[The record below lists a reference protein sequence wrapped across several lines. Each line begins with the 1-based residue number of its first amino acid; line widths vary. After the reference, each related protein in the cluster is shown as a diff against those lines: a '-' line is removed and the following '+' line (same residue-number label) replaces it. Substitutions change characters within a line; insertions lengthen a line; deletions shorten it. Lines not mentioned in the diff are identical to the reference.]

1 MIKRLLLRLPLL
13 AFILTYNLF
22 AQLTENFDTGL
33 AGSYTTGNQVLNSGT
48 WYTQDVFNEYAEN
61 SRSGRAARLND
72 DTSGASLTTPI
83 INNGVREI
91 SFWYR
96 ELTNGGGTIEIQKS
110 SDGVNYTTIA
120 TQAFAGTTYAQFTYM
135 VNDASTG
142 LTIRILSDD
151 NAGHLIIDDFSTT
164 AYSPSG
170 NQPPQITNITQTPT
184 SGNVTSS
191 DAVSVSAD
199 VTDSDS
205 NVANVELHWG
215 TSTGNLS
222 NTIVMSL
229 SSSDTY
235 LTDTDIPAQ
244 ADGTTVYYEIEATD
258 DDATPA
264 TETSDE
270 ENYLVDDSVEIISDD
285 FQDCGNISFT
295 PVSVSSNADWGC
307 SSGYFQINAYGADVA
322 AEDYLIS
329 EELDLDLYANETLTF
344 ESYNQYTDGGI
355 SGPEVEL
362 LYTNNYTGNP
372 STTSWSSLSATF
384 ASANSTTWTASGDID
399 LTGISGTSVRIAFR
413 YTSSGTG
420 GGDTSLWRIDN
431 VELTGYLSENL
442 PTQITSITQNPI
454 NGEVTSA
461 DAVSISANVT
471 DSDGVAS
478 VVLSWGTTSGS
489 LSNTITMTLDS
500 GNTYTANTDI
510 PAQADG
516 TTVYYEIEAMD
527 NAVEISTSSE
537 QSYLVEDPF
546 NLFITEVSDA
556 ADFSNEYIEIYN
568 NNPTAVDMT
577 GLNIVADQSTSW
589 ELGDDIGTATIP
601 AKGFLIIT
609 RGGSQADFESEFGTL
624 NTNTVFITGTSA
636 MYFGTSTPRR
646 WQLTDVAGEIIDD
659 TQTTVAGEDDRTY
672 QNIFLLD
679 FVDDTNANA
688 NPGELDYLLYKDGVW
703 TNSDAVSNS
712 TSTKD
717 VLLYDDFTVNTN
729 ISLNSLFV
737 DHNVN
742 VAIEAVL
749 QANGNITNN
758 GSITFVSN
766 ATTTGQLDEF
776 YGTISGNDITAERF
790 IPGDAVDGVR
800 AFRFLTSAVTTS
812 TSIHANW
819 QEGVNNTTTNFSNNQ
834 NPDPGF
840 GIHITGSTTG
850 ANGFDATPSGNPSL
864 FGFDNQYTDAN
875 QAWYDVANTDVNTLT
890 AGEPYRVY
898 VRGNRGIDVTDN
910 SSTPTTPAVIRA
922 TGDLATGNQSSTL
935 GSTQD
940 HFNFIGNPY
949 QAIVDINSVLANST
963 NLNTNQ
969 YYVWDPNMNTQGA
982 YATVDLSTG
991 NPTPSASEANQFLQP
1006 GQAAFVTT
1014 LTNGAS
1020 SVLFQE
1026 SDKATSEAFTEVFRG
1041 ANQATTSTI
1050 NIDLQTQE
1058 AYANNGKL
1066 ADGVL
1071 LKFSSNASNM
1081 IEADDATKLGN
1092 LDETLSIV
1100 NTNRYLSIESRAL
1113 PQAGEEVP
1121 FYLNQYRHQ
1130 AYVFRIHLNEVNG
1143 VTAYLVDD
1151 YLGTQTEM
1159 INNQENIYSFNVDE
1173 SQPGSIDPE
1182 RFSIAFAEENLGIS
1196 NLTKNTFTIYP
1207 NPSNAGEFTLQLAQL
1222 NSNEVKL
1229 NIFNM
1234 LGKQVYKNQFPAEA
1248 PIRVRNTG
1256 LEAGIYLI
1264 QVEIDGKTSTQKLIV
1279 K

>member
-1 MIKRLLLRLPLL
+1 MMKKLLLRLPLL
-13 AFILTYNLF
+13 AFILTCNLF
-22 AQLTENFDTGL
+22 AQLTENFDNGNFGPGYNTGTIN
-33 AGSYTTGNQVLNSGT
+33 YDSGT
-48 WYTQDVFNEYAEN
+48 WVVDEVINDLAN
-61 SRSGRAARLND
+61 SRSGASARLDD
-72 DTSGASLTTPI
+72 DTSGASLTTPV
-83 INNGVREI
+83 INSGVGEI

-96 ELTNGGGTIEIQKS
+96 ELNSGGGTIEIQKS
-110 SDGVNYTTIA
+110 IDGVNYTTIA
-120 TQAFAGTTYAQFTYM
+120 TQAFAGTTYAQFTYT

-170 NQPPQITNITQTPT
+170 SQPPQITNITQTPT
-184 SGNVTSS
+184 NGNITSG

-199 VTDSDS
+199 VTDSD
-205 NVANVELHWG
+205 
-215 TSTGNLS
+215 
-222 NTIVMSL
+222 
-229 SSSDTY
+229 
-235 LTDTDIPAQ
+235 
-244 ADGTTVYYEIEATD
+244 
-258 DDATPA
+258 
-264 TETSDE
+264 
-270 ENYLVDDSVEIISDD
+270 
-285 FQDCGNISFT
+285 
-295 PVSVSSNADWGC
+295 
-307 SSGYFQINAYGADVA
+307 
-322 AEDYLIS
+322 
-329 EELDLDLYANETLTF
+329 
-344 ESYNQYTDGGI
+344 GI
-355 SGPEVEL
+355 
-362 LYTNNYTGNP
+362 
-372 STTSWSSLSATF
+372 
-384 ASANSTTWTASGDID
+384 
-399 LTGISGTSVRIAFR
+399 
-413 YTSSGTG
+413 
-420 GGDTSLWRIDN
+420 
-431 VELTGYLSENL
+431 
-442 PTQITSITQNPI
+442 
-454 NGEVTSA
+454 
-461 DAVSISANVT
+461 
-471 DSDGVAS
+471 AS

-489 LSNTITMTLDS
+489 LPNTITMSLDS
-500 GNTYTANTDI
+500 GNTYTTNTDI

-516 TTVYYEIEAMD
+516 TTIYYEIEAMD

-537 QSYLVEDPF
+537 QNYSVFDPIS
-546 NLFITEVSDA
+546 LIISEVADPGNDA
-556 ADFSNEYIEIYN
+556 SARFLEVYN
-568 NNPTAVDMT
+568 NGSSTVDFNSITVYLERYANGGTNP
-577 GLNIVADQSTSW
+577 QSFQ
-589 ELGDDIGTATIP
+589 LIGS
-601 AKGFLIIT
+601 L
-609 RGGSQADFESEFGTL
+609 D
-624 NTNTVFITGTSA
+624 
-636 MYFGTSTPRR
+636 
-646 WQLTDVAGEIIDD
+646 AGEYYVI
-659 TQTTVAGEDDRTY
+659 ANNGSNF
-672 QNIFLLD
+672 NIAFG
-679 FVDDTNANA
+679 F
-688 NPGELDYLLYKDGVW
+688 NP
-703 TNSDAVSNS
+703 DAVSGIISGNGD
-712 TSTKD
+712 D
-717 VLLYDDFTVNTN
+717 VYALYVNGDESSGSLLDVYGEIGIDGTGEAWEYVDSRAVR
-729 ISLNSLFV
+729 NSLSYSPSSTWIASQWDIFSADV
-737 DHNVN
+737 SDMTPGRGEPTVYTYNNAWSPANPVGNATASDEVLVQNGQVTLSSDLEVFHLEVE
-742 VAIEAVL
+742 AAGELIIEGIIKI
-749 QANGNITNN
+749 NGNITNN

-776 YGTISGNDITAERF
+776 YGTISGNDITVERF
-790 IPGDAVDGVR
+790 IPGDAVNGVR

-812 TSIHANW
+812 TSINANW

-864 FGFDNQYTDAN
+864 FSFDNQYTDAN
-875 QAWYDVANTDVNTLT
+875 QAWYDIANTDVNTLT

-898 VRGNRGIDVTDN
+898 VRGNRGVDVTDN

-922 TGDLATGNQSSTL
+922 TGDLATGNQTSTL
-935 GSTQD
+935 GNTQD

-982 YATVDLSTG
+982 YVTVDLSTG

-1014 LTNGAS
+1014 LANGAS

-1041 ANQATTSTI
+1041 ANQATTSII

-1092 LDETLSIV
+1092 LDETLSVV
-1100 NTNRYLSIESRAL
+1100 NNNHYLSIESRAL

-1130 AYVFRIHLNEVNG
+1130 AYVFRIHLNEVSG

-1159 INNQENIYSFNVDE
+1159 INNQENVYSFNVDE
-1173 SQPGSIDPE
+1173 AQPGSIDPE

-1196 NLTKNTFTIYP
+1196 TIAENSFTIYP
-1207 NPSNAGEFTLQLAQL
+1207 NPSTAGEFTLQLAQL

-1234 LGKQVYKNQFPAEA
+1234 LGKQVYQNQFSTEA
-1248 PIRVRNTG
+1248 PIRVQNTG

>member
-1 MIKRLLLRLPLL
+1 MMKKLLLRLPLL
-13 AFILTYNLF
+13 TLIFTYNLF

-48 WYTQDVFNEYAEN
+48 WYTQDVYNEFAGN
-61 SRSGRAARLND
+61 SRSGRSARLDD
-72 DTSGASLTTPI
+72 DTNGANLTSPVINSGV
-83 INNGVREI
+83 GEI

-96 ELTNGGGTIEIQKS
+96 ELNSGGGIIEIQKS
-110 SDGVNYTTIA
+110 IDGVNYTTIA
-120 TQAFAGTTYAQFTYM
+120 TQAFAGTTYAQFTYA

-191 DAVSVSAD
+191 DAVSISAD

-229 SSSDTY
+229 SSGDTY

-307 SSGYFQINAYGADVA
+307 SGGYFQINAYGADVA

-344 ESYNQYTDGGI
+344 ESYNQYTDSGI

-384 ASANSTTWTASGDID
+384 ASANSTTWTTSGDID

-420 GGDTSLWRIDN
+420 GGSTSLWQIDD
-431 VELTGYLSENL
+431 VLLTGTLTGNQ
-442 PTQITSITQNPI
+442 PPQITNITQTPT
-454 NGEVTSA
+454 NGNITSD
-461 DAVSISANVT
+461 DAVSVSADVT

-589 ELGDDIGTATIP
+589 ELGDDIGNAIIP

-609 RGGSQADFESEFGTL
+609 RGSSQANFESEFGALT
-624 NTNTVFITGTSA
+624 TNTVFITGTTA
-636 MYFGTSTPRR
+636 MYFGTTTPRR

-659 TQTTVAGEDDRTY
+659 TQTTVAGEDNRTY

-737 DHNVN
+737 DQNVN
-742 VAIEAVL
+742 IAIEAVL

-776 YGTISGNDITAERF
+776 YGTISGNDITVERF
-790 IPGDAVDGVR
+790 IPGDAVNGVR

-812 TSIHANW
+812 TSINANW

-864 FGFDNQYTDAN
+864 FGFDNQYTNAN

-922 TGDLATGNQSSTL
+922 TGDLATGSQSSTL

-982 YATVDLSTG
+982 YVTVDLSTG

-1014 LTNGAS
+1014 LANGAS

-1026 SDKATSEAFTEVFRG
+1026 SDKATSEAFIEVFRG
-1041 ANQATTSTI
+1041 ANQATTSII

-1092 LDETLSIV
+1092 LDETLSVV
-1100 NTNRYLSIESRAL
+1100 NNNHYLSIESRAL

-1159 INNQENIYSFNVDE
+1159 INNQENVYSFNVDE
-1173 SQPGSIDPE
+1173 AQPGSIDPE

-1234 LGKQVYKNQFPAEA
+1234 LGKQVYQNQFSTEA
-1248 PIRVRNTG
+1248 PIRVSNTDF
-1256 LEAGIYLI
+1256 EAGIYLI

>member
-1 MIKRLLLRLPLL
+1 M
-13 AFILTYNLF
+13 
-22 AQLTENFDTGL
+22 
-33 AGSYTTGNQVLNSGT
+33 
-48 WYTQDVFNEYAEN
+48 
-61 SRSGRAARLND
+61 
-72 DTSGASLTTPI
+72 
-83 INNGVREI
+83 
-91 SFWYR
+91 
-96 ELTNGGGTIEIQKS
+96 
-110 SDGVNYTTIA
+110 
-120 TQAFAGTTYAQFTYM
+120 
-135 VNDASTG
+135 
-142 LTIRILSDD
+142 
-151 NAGHLIIDDFSTT
+151 
-164 AYSPSG
+164 
-170 NQPPQITNITQTPT
+170 
-184 SGNVTSS
+184 
-191 DAVSVSAD
+191 SVSAD
-199 VTDSDS
+199 
-205 NVANVELHWG
+205 
-215 TSTGNLS
+215 
-222 NTIVMSL
+222 
-229 SSSDTY
+229 
-235 LTDTDIPAQ
+235 
-244 ADGTTVYYEIEATD
+244 
-258 DDATPA
+258 
-264 TETSDE
+264 
-270 ENYLVDDSVEIISDD
+270 
-285 FQDCGNISFT
+285 
-295 PVSVSSNADWGC
+295 
-307 SSGYFQINAYGADVA
+307 
-322 AEDYLIS
+322 
-329 EELDLDLYANETLTF
+329 
-344 ESYNQYTDGGI
+344 
-355 SGPEVEL
+355 
-362 LYTNNYTGNP
+362 
-372 STTSWSSLSATF
+372 
-384 ASANSTTWTASGDID
+384 
-399 LTGISGTSVRIAFR
+399 
-413 YTSSGTG
+413 
-420 GGDTSLWRIDN
+420 
-431 VELTGYLSENL
+431 
-442 PTQITSITQNPI
+442 
-454 NGEVTSA
+454 
-461 DAVSISANVT
+461 VT

-500 GNTYTANTDI
+500 GNTYTTNTDI

-636 MYFGTSTPRR
+636 MYFGTGTSRR
-646 WQLTDVAGEIIDD
+646 WQLTDSAGEIIDD
-659 TQTTVAGEDDRTY
+659 TQTTVAGSNSRTY

-679 FVDDTNANA
+679 FVDDTHANA

-703 TNSDAVSNS
+703 TNGDAVSNS

-717 VLLYDDFTVNTN
+717 VLLYDDFTVATDV
-729 ISLNSLFV
+729 SLNSLFV

-776 YGTISGNDITAERF
+776 YGSISGNDIIVERF

-812 TSIHANW
+812 TSINANW

-910 SSTPTTPAVIRA
+910 SSTPINPAVIRA
-922 TGDLATGNQSSTL
+922 TGDMATGNQSSTL

-982 YATVDLSTG
+982 YVTVDLSTG

-1014 LTNGAS
+1014 LANGAS

-1026 SDKATSEAFTEVFRG
+1026 SDKATSEAFTEAFRG
-1041 ANQATTSTI
+1041 ANQSTTSII

-1100 NTNRYLSIESRAL
+1100 NTNHYLSIESRAL

-1130 AYVFRIHLNEVNG
+1130 AYVFRIHLNDVSG

-1159 INNQENIYSFNVDE
+1159 INNQENVYSFNVDE
-1173 SQPGSIDPE
+1173 AQPGSIDPE

-1196 NLTKNTFTIYP
+1196 TIAENTFTIYP

-1234 LGKQVYKNQFPAEA
+1234 LGKQVYQNQFSTEA
-1248 PIRVRNTG
+1248 QIRVRNTG

>member
-1 MIKRLLLRLPLL
+1 MMKKLLLRLPLL
-13 AFILTYNLF
+13 TLIFTYNLF

-48 WYTQDVFNEYAEN
+48 WYTQDVYNEFAGN
-61 SRSGRAARLND
+61 SRSGRSARLDD
-72 DTSGASLTTPI
+72 DTNGANLTSPVINSGV
-83 INNGVREI
+83 GEI

-96 ELTNGGGTIEIQKS
+96 ELNSGGGIIEIQKS
-110 SDGVNYTTIA
+110 IDGVNYTTIA
-120 TQAFAGTTYAQFTYM
+120 TQAFAGTTYAQFTYA

-170 NQPPQITNITQTPT
+170 NQPPQINNITQTPT
-184 SGNVTSS
+184 NGNVTSS

-344 ESYNQYTDGGI
+344 ESYNQYTDSGI

-399 LTGISGTSVRIAFR
+399 LSAISGSTIRIAFR

-420 GGDTSLWRIDN
+420 GGSTSLWRIDD
-431 VELTGYLSENL
+431 VLLTGTLTGNQ
-442 PTQITSITQNPI
+442 PPQITNITQTPT
-454 NGEVTSA
+454 NGNITSNDTVLVSA
-461 DAVSISANVT
+461 DVT

-489 LSNTITMTLDS
+489 LSNTISMTLDS

-568 NNPTAVDMT
+568 NNSTAVDMT

-609 RGGSQADFESEFGTL
+609 RGGSQANFESEFGTL
-624 NTNTVFITGTSA
+624 NTNTVFITGTGG
-636 MYFGTSTPRR
+636 MYFGTGTSRR
-646 WQLTDVAGEIIDD
+646 WQLTDGTGEIIDD
-659 TQTTVAGEDDRTY
+659 TQTTVAGEDNRTY

-679 FVDDTNANA
+679 FVDDTHANA

-717 VLLYDDFTVNTN
+717 VLLYDDFTVATDA
-729 ISLNSLFV
+729 SLNSLFV

-776 YGTISGNDITAERF
+776 YGTISGNDITIERF

-819 QEGVNNTTTNFSNNQ
+819 QEGVNNTTINFSNNQ

-864 FGFDNQYTDAN
+864 FGFDNQYTNAN

-982 YATVDLSTG
+982 YVTVDLSTG

-1014 LTNGAS
+1014 LANGAS

-1041 ANQATTSTI
+1041 ANQSTASTI

-1058 AYANNGKL
+1058 AYVNNGKL

-1100 NTNRYLSIESRAL
+1100 NNNHYLSIESRAL

-1130 AYVFRIHLNEVNG
+1130 AYVFRIHLNEVSG
-1143 VTAYLVDD
+1143 VTAYLIDD

-1159 INNQENIYSFNVDE
+1159 INNQENVYSFNVDE
-1173 SQPGSIDPE
+1173 AQSGSIDPE

-1196 NLTKNTFTIYP
+1196 TIAENSFTIYP
-1207 NPSNAGEFTLQLAQL
+1207 NPSTAGEFTLQLAQL
-1222 NSNEVKL
+1222 NSNEVRL

-1234 LGKQVYKNQFPAEA
+1234 LGKQVYKNQFSAEA